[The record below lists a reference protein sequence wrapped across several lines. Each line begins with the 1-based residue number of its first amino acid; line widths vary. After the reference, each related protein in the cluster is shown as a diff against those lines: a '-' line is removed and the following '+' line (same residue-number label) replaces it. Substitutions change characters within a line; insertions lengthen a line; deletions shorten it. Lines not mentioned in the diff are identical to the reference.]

1 MTFAQKFQRDF
12 PKLAKDSY
20 RYICPDSVGYEER
33 SYCLGI
39 GPAACG
45 KCWNREMEK
54 EDADI

>member
-1 MTFAQKFQRDF
+1 MTFAQKFQRD

-20 RYICPDSVGYEER
+20 RHICPDSVGYEER

-39 GPAACG
+39 GPAACEA
-45 KCWNREMEK
+45 CWNREMEE